1 MSNKHFLLESIAG
14 QRFVLPNLL
23 DIFAGWPVATHSA
36 LDELRTL
43 VDQHLDNRYSTDILP
58 PKTARAFQKND
69 FGLFAATWWP
79 LASLERLCVVAALFI
94 WIYAWDD
101 ELDSA
106 SGMLVDSAQNFLS
119 ETASYVRRSL
129 DDNVSLLEKPNNAL
143 IERFDW
149 IGVVL
154 KRRYSIA
161 QRHTLVKH
169 MSHFIQQS
177 LAEQKM
183 ILSQDI
189 PELAAYWRMRLGTS
203 AIDVTTAMLE
213 YAYDIELPAMIA
225 QSAELQQLYLLTN
238 EIISL
243 TNDMIS
249 AKKEVVSCSSTTT
262 STSADPKCQQNGTVH
277 NALIILFSM
286 TGDADLSV
294 QLAMEWLKGMLVA
307 FDVAAFR
314 LLDSA
319 SGLTAN
325 EKASIEKIVQGCR
338 YQCTGNVTWSLV
350 TPRYGLEG
358 DDAGNIVLQF

>member
-36 LDELRTL
+36 LDELSTL
-43 VDQHLDNRYSTDILP
+43 VDQHLDNRYSIDILP
-58 PKTARAFQKND
+58 PKKARAFRKND

-106 SGMLVDSAQNFLS
+106 SGMLVDNAQNFLS

-129 DDNVSLLEKPNNAL
+129 DDSVLLEKPDNAL

-149 IGVVL
+149 IAEVL
-154 KRRYSIA
+154 ERRYTIA
-161 QRHTLVKH
+161 QRHNFVKH
-169 MSHFIQQS
+169 MDHFIQQS
-177 LAEQKM
+177 FAEQKM
-183 ILSQDI
+183 ILSQDV

-213 YAYDIELPAMIA
+213 YAYDVELPALITR
-225 QSAELQQLYLLTN
+225 SAELQQLYLLTN

-249 AKKEVVSCSSTTT
+249 AKKEV
-262 STSADPKCQQNGTVH
+262 QNGTVH

-294 QLAMEWLKGMLVA
+294 QLVMEWLKGVLVA
-307 FDVAAFR
+307 FDVTAAL

-319 SGLTAN
+319 SGLTAK
-325 EKASIEKIVQGCR
+325 EKAGVEKIVQGCR

-358 DDAGNIVLQF
+358 DDAGNIVLQL